1 MEKSFYRVRSTKDII
16 ITVILVVAG
25 CVLVLIPSP
34 VSINITGFFMMFAGL
49 ILFFVLRTAYKDSDT
64 NTAYCK
70 RELYFPQ
77 SCRENVLKAVS
88 TSPSSVNMTEKNNGT
103 GIRMDIYYSKKEGT
117 AFVKML
123 EYVPY
128 KYEEV
133 SPFYKYDIS
142 SVGKLIR

>member
-25 CVLVLIPSP
+25 CVLVIIPSP

-64 NTAYCK
+64 NTA
-70 RELYFPQ
+70 
-77 SCRENVLKAVS
+77 
-88 TSPSSVNMTEKNNGT
+88 
-103 GIRMDIYYSKKEGT
+103 
-117 AFVKML
+117 
-123 EYVPY
+123 
-128 KYEEV
+128 
-133 SPFYKYDIS
+133 FYKYDIN

>member
-16 ITVILVVAG
+16 ITVVLVVAG
-25 CVLVLIPSP
+25 CVLVLIPSS

-49 ILFFVLRTAYKDSDT
+49 ILFFVLRTAYRDSDT
-64 NTAYCK
+64 NTTYCK

-77 SCRENVLKAVS
+77 NCRENVLKAVS
-88 TSPSSVNMTEKNNGT
+88 TSPSSVNMTEENNGK
-103 GIRMDIYYSKKEGT
+103 GIRMDIYYSKKEGK
-117 AFVKML
+117 AFVQML

-133 SPFYKYDIS
+133 SPFYKYDIN

>member
-64 NTAYCK
+64 IQPIA
-70 RELYFPQ
+70 
-77 SCRENVLKAVS
+77 
-88 TSPSSVNMTEKNNGT
+88 NGSYIFLRVA
-103 GIRMDIYYSKKEGT
+103 G
-117 AFVKML
+117 KM
-123 EYVPY
+123 
-128 KYEEV
+128 
-133 SPFYKYDIS
+133 S
-142 SVGKLIR
+142 